1 MAWRMRKLYDMG
13 KTMTEMEDM
22 FNAVMQGMEVSG
34 LLRAPEIGRRVIPAL
49 RGSFRVDVRE
59 HDEEV
64 IVAADMPGIDR
75 EKVSIRLRD
84 PRTLE
89 ISSKEAEEREEEEEG
104 YFMRERVYGTM
115 SRVVTLPADVSEED
129 AAATFT
135 NGVLEIR
142 LKKIAPESVK
152 EITIT

>member
-1 MAWRMRKLYDMG
+1 MAWRMRRLYDMG
-13 KTMTEMEDM
+13 KTMTEMEDV
-22 FNAVMQGMEVSG
+22 FNALMQGMEVSG
-34 LLRAPEIGRRVIPAL
+34 LLPATEIRRRMIPAI

-64 IVAADMPGIDR
+64 IVVADMPGIDR
-75 EKVSIRLRD
+75 KNVSIRLRD

-89 ISSKEAEEREEEEEG
+89 ISTKEAEEKEEEEEG

-115 SRVVTLPADVSEED
+115 SRIVTLPADVSDED
-129 AAATFT
+129 ATATFK

-142 LKKIAPESVK
+142 LRKVAPESVR